1 MRDLLCCLLC
11 FGGWVDP
18 GGGRYFWW
26 FGWFP
31 DESFW
36 VGGVGSGQD
45 GGSFVADR
53 VGVSVVDIGRCV
65 QAQAA
70 VSVLIVVPGEE
81 DFAVGP
87 GGLDRGEPGPGSRVG
102 ISGS

>member
-1 MRDLLCCLLC
+1 
-11 FGGWVDP
+11 VDP

-26 FGWFP
+26 FGLFP

-53 VGVSVVDIGRCV
+53 VGVSVVEIGRCV

-70 VSVLIVVPGEE
+70 VSVLMALPSFMRGPLSGTLSVLVP
-81 DFAVGP
+81 
-87 GGLDRGEPGPGSRVG
+87 
-102 ISGS
+102 